1 MMSRLQA
8 ALEQDAFTLLVQPVR
23 GLRGDCYHE
32 VLLRMRDD
40 NGALI
45 FPEQFLPIAQEFG
58 LSSRVDLWVLE
69 RTLSFLAQHRQR
81 LPGQRFAI
89 NLAPSTAYR
98 AQFPLEVSRLLAK
111 YAVEAWQLIFEV
123 TESSAFGHADLAAS
137 TLRKLQKWASG
148 SPLMILARA
157 TPAMRG

>member
-1 MMSRLQA
+1 MADLSLSTNHPENLQQRGAVHLQRSLKDKVAMMSRLQA

-69 RTLSFLAQHRQR
+69 RTLSFWHSTASGCRASALRSTSH
-81 LPGQRFAI
+81 L
-89 NLAPSTAYR
+89 LPSTGR
-98 AQFPLEVSRLLAK
+98 SSRLK
-111 YAVEAWQLIFEV
+111 
-123 TESSAFGHADLAAS
+123 
-137 TLRKLQKWASG
+137 
-148 SPLMILARA
+148 
-157 TPAMRG
+157 

>member
-1 MMSRLQA
+1 MSRLQA

-69 RTLSFLAQHRQR
+69 RTLSFLGTAPPAVAGPALCDQPRTFYR
-81 LPGQRFAI
+81 LPG
-89 NLAPSTAYR
+89 T
-98 AQFPLEVSRLLAK
+98 V
-111 YAVEAWQLIFEV
+111 
-123 TESSAFGHADLAAS
+123 
-137 TLRKLQKWASG
+137 
-148 SPLMILARA
+148 
-157 TPAMRG
+157 PA

>member
-1 MMSRLQA
+1 
-8 ALEQDAFTLLVQPVR
+8 
-23 GLRGDCYHE
+23 
-32 VLLRMRDD
+32 MRDD

-89 NLAPSTAYR
+89 NLAPSS
-98 AQFPLEVSRLLAK
+98 SRLK
-111 YAVEAWQLIFEV
+111 
-123 TESSAFGHADLAAS
+123 
-137 TLRKLQKWASG
+137 
-148 SPLMILARA
+148 
-157 TPAMRG
+157 